1 MITSKVNEKIKYI
14 NSLKNKKF
22 RDKYN
27 KYILEGIKLVD
38 EHISSEGISAPEF
51 IVLCKSLLIN
61 NVGGEKL
68 YEKVTGSSNVIEV
81 DEVVFKFLT
90 DTETPQGILVVLN
103 KKEHS
108 MTELVRSINNGE
120 KVVVLDSIS
129 DAGNMGTII
138 RTAVSFN
145 VKNIICIRGTV
156 DIYSSKVV
164 RSAMGAL
171 QKLNI
176 FYLDYSE
183 IEMLKANTSKINVMT
198 RKITNITTK
207 KLTENLNAGIPVQS
221 LAFTGI
227 ELLSGYGKIVLI
239 KTVSVTD
246 ATCDLSSEFKSA
258 GINQTIHSIYAIV
271 RVNVNIELPMK
282 KKTQTYETKVLVS
295 EAVLVGKVPEVYLNG
310 GLMS

>member
-171 QKLNI
+171 QKVNI
-176 FYLDYSE
+176 FYLDYNELE
-183 IEMLKANTSKINVMT
+183 ILKESLSSNGYKLVATDLKANKHLNECKMSNKLVFVLGNEANGVSARIKQFCDEFVKIPMELTQESLNV
-198 RKITNITTK
+198 
-207 KLTENLNAGIPVQS
+207 
-221 LAFTGI
+221 
-227 ELLSGYGKIVLI
+227 
-239 KTVSVTD
+239 
-246 ATCDLSSEFKSA
+246 
-258 GINQTIHSIYAIV
+258 SIAAAIFMYDSYV
-271 RVNVNIELPMK
+271 R
-282 KKTQTYETKVLVS
+282 
-295 EAVLVGKVPEVYLNG
+295 GD
-310 GLMS
+310 

>member
-1 MITSKVNEKIKYI
+1 MIECSSENVWYKKRPK
-14 NSLKNKKF
+14 KKF
-22 RDKYN
+22 RRFF
-27 KYILEGIKLVD
+27 
-38 EHISSEGISAPEF
+38 A
-51 IVLCKSLLIN
+51 
-61 NVGGEKL
+61 
-68 YEKVTGSSNVIEV
+68 
-81 DEVVFKFLT
+81 VVFALLLFIFIIFYYKYHVSNYVF
-90 DTETPQGILVVLN
+90 EIC
-103 KKEHS
+103 
-108 MTELVRSINNGE
+108 
-120 KVVVLDSIS
+120 S
-129 DAGNMGTII
+129 DYSYSQATSAVN
-138 RTAVSFN
+138 TAVIDTFSEKTEYN
-145 VKNIICIRGTV
+145 DIITV
-156 DIYSSKVV
+156 STNNL
-164 RSAMGAL
+164 G
-171 QKLNI
+171 
-176 FYLDYSE
+176 E